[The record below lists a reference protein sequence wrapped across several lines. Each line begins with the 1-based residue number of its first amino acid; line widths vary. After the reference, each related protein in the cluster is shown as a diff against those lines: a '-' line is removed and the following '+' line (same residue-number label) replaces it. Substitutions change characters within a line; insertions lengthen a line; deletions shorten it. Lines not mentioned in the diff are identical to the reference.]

1 MRRGIHLLSGKPCA
15 GGSEEQQKSMTYAS
29 SFEAVS
35 TQGPFRARRGNTE
48 NMSAAFVAKEQRLRR
63 SKHQGGVTPRRR
75 NLILRMS
82 DALGRPPRPQ
92 VDRQIRRRPVQT
104 EKQQTADFL
113 RSFTIRISLGAV
125 QTISGITQAH
135 ALILCSYFGLNPG
148 LASLPFYNKY
158 YKTAQA

>member
-63 SKHQGGVTPRRR
+63 SKHQGGVTPRRT

-82 DALGRPPRPQ
+82 DALGRPLIGPRWTDKF
-92 VDRQIRRRPVQT
+92 VVYVCTDRKTTNCRFSQEFHNTNKPRCSIDYIRHYIGP
-104 EKQQTADFL
+104 
-113 RSFTIRISLGAV
+113 RINFM
-125 QTISGITQAH
+125 
-135 ALILCSYFGLNPG
+135 LIFR
-148 LASLPFYNKY
+148 A
-158 YKTAQA
+158 